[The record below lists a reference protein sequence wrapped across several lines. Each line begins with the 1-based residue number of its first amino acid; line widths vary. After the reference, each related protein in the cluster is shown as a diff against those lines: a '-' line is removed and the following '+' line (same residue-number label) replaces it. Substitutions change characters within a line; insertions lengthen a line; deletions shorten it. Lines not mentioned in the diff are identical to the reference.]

1 MKTYLLTGGAG
12 FIGSN
17 LAKKLLTQKNAVHV
31 LDNMNDYYDPK
42 LKKAN
47 LEELSKFKSFRF
59 TKLDIRDAKAL
70 TKATKGKK
78 YDAIIHLAARAGVRP
93 SIVDPLLYSTTNVD
107 GTVNM
112 LEIAKT
118 LGAKK
123 FIFASSSSIYG
134 NNKKVPFSEKDN
146 VDFAIS
152 PYAATKKAGEVIC
165 HVYHS
170 LYQINITCLRFF
182 TVYGRAGRPDL
193 AIAKFTKL
201 IDEGKP
207 IEVFGKGDM
216 RRDFTYIDDIVQ
228 GIIKSINQCKGYNIY
243 NLGESQTTS
252 VIELIDHISKALGK
266 KSKINHKPLQP
277 GDVKIT
283 YADISKAKR
292 EIGYNPKTKIKDG
305 IKKYVDWYLSNKK

>member
-1 MKTYLLTGGAG
+1 MKTYLITGGAG

-17 LAKKLLTQKNAVHV
+17 LANKLLTQKNAVHV
-31 LDNMNDYYDPK
+31 LDNLNNYYNPK

-47 LEELSKFKSFRF
+47 LDELKKFKNFRF
-59 TKLDIRDAKAL
+59 TKLDIRDTRAL
-70 TKATKGKK
+70 TEAIKGKR

-112 LEIAKT
+112 LEIAKL
-118 LGAKK
+118 LGVKK
-123 FIFASSSSIYG
+123 FIFASSSSVYG
-134 NNKKVPFSEKDN
+134 NNKKTPFSEKDN

-152 PYAATKKAGEVIC
+152 PYAATKKAGEVMC
-165 HVYHS
+165 HVYYS

-201 IDEGKP
+201 IDEGKK

-228 GIIKSINQCKGYNIY
+228 GIIKSVNHCKGYNIY

-266 KSKINHKPLQP
+266 KPKINHKPLQP

-305 IKKYVDWYLSNKK
+305 IKKYVDWYLSQK